1 MSYWGARLIR
11 VCDMTHSY
19 WGARL
24 IRVCDMTHSCV
35 WHDSLIRGTWLIY
48 VTFMFYE
55 GHIHNKTCLFCI
67 SYHGET
73 WFEWYTRPPHTPL
86 SSILHTHIYER
97 IHEHIQGQDF
107 MMVIWVSHIPHI
119 DESCHTHEWVY
130 IMSESYTTY
139 RWVMSHTRMSLYHE
153 WVIYHISMSHVT
165 HMNES
170 ISYHGAWLIRVCDMT
185 HRYVVHDSLVW
196 PSCFMRGTSTWKPVS
211 YIYHIVG
218 HDSLVVGPWLI
229 RVWYMTHS
237 YDFLAWWEAHPP
249 QSTSHAW
256 MIVRHDSSI
265 WGTWFIHMWD
275 MTHLSALNGL

>member
-139 RWVMSHTRMSLYHE
+139 RWVMSHTWMSLYH
-153 WVIYHISMSHVT
+153 IM
-165 HMNES
+165 
-170 ISYHGAWLIRVCDMT
+170 
-185 HRYVVHDSLVW
+185 
-196 PSCFMRGTSTWKPVS
+196 
-211 YIYHIVG
+211 G
-218 HDSLVVGPWLI
+218 HDSFVCVTWRI
-229 RVWYMTHS
+229 DMWYMTHS
-237 YDFLAWWEAHPP
+237 YDLHVLWGAHPP
-249 QSTSHAW
+249 ENPSLIYIILWGMTHLW
-256 MIVRHDSSI
+256 LGHDSFVC
-265 WGTWFIHMWD
+265 GTWLIHMTFLHDERHIHLKARRMHEWSWD
-275 MTHLSALNGL
+275 MTLQYEGHDSFICGTWLI